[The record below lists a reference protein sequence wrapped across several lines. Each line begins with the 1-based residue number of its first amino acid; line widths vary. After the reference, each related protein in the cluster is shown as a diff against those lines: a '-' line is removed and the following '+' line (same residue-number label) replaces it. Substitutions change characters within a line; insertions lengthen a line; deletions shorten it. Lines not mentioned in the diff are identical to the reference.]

1 MIGANLRFGI
11 GASGN
16 VTSNAT
22 KVFQCHPGGIAEATV
37 IFSLG
42 AMGMGANIILM
53 TLILCKRS
61 LRRWSQGL
69 LFHQA
74 MVDCARAAILLPLGS
89 SILNCQPVNKCS
101 LVETAFLLLVTVST
115 VNMLTTVL
123 NDSPI
128 FFEENDE
135 DTEIAAPIL
144 MDSPQCVIFGTF
156 MIWFASITINLGP
169 TFLSGAL
176 AANTE
181 AGYNEPSCPLVHG
194 PFRHYILNLLWIS
207 INLICVSLTLFHLR
221 KLHRDLTKPNCEAV
235 RVTGLVTT
243 LVNVTGHSGNVG
255 GGVGGSHLGGS
266 NGLAGGSSAD
276 VRRTSGTPKRIGA
289 IEEHRKMKNYLR
301 RMERDGV
308 QRVKMFLVITAAY
321 VIFWGPLF
329 FVTLVDHPIIGNS
342 TGREVTLHIAYVH
355 AFVNPMLFLTLHRG
369 LRQGMTDI
377 CCGCCESFARWIL
390 GAAAA
395 NHSPI
400 SHHSGPLHHHQPAA
414 CYEPGVVLGGGS
426 LGRAAGTSHLMRMQ
440 PDSLSISG
448 LSSTAT
454 AAVQTQSQQQ
464 QDLSDVA
471 MLRPPLPPQPKHH
484 LLGNTP
490 DPWSAKSRVIRSTT
504 NLYDDG
510 LPRHASHLI
519 PPPPELSDLQS
530 AISPTSD
537 LLSE

>member
-22 KVFQCHPGGIAEATV
+22 KVFQCHPGGVAEATV

-42 AMGMGANIILM
+42 AMGMGANIMLM
-53 TLILCKRS
+53 ALILGKRN

-123 NDSPI
+123 NDSPV
-128 FFEENDE
+128 FEEENDG
-135 DTEIAAPIL
+135 DGIEIAAPIL

-181 AGYNEPSCPLVHG
+181 TGHNEPSCPLVHG
-194 PFRHYILNLLWIS
+194 PFRHYILNLLWIF
-207 INLICVSLTLFHLR
+207 INIICVVLTLFHLR
-221 KLHRDLTKPNCEAV
+221 KLHRDLTKSNVEAV

-243 LVNVTGHSGNVG
+243 LVNVTGGQAAG
-255 GGVGGSHLGGS
+255 PRPGEDGGSAVDG
-266 NGLAGGSSAD
+266 
-276 VRRTSGTPKRIGA
+276 VRRSSGTPKRVGA
-289 IEEHRKMKNYLR
+289 IQEHQKMRNYLR
-301 RMERDGV
+301 RIERDGV

-329 FVTLVDHPIIGNS
+329 FVTLVHHPAIGNT
-342 TGREVTLHIAYVH
+342 TGYEVTLHIAYVH
-355 AFVNPMLFLTLHRG
+355 AFVNPTLFLTLHRG
-369 LRQGMTDI
+369 LRQGMTDV

-390 GAAAA
+390 GATAPG
-395 NHSPI
+395 SP
-400 SHHSGPLHHHQPAA
+400 
-414 CYEPGVVLGGGS
+414 V
-426 LGRAAGTSHLMRMQ
+426 M
-440 PDSLSISG
+440 SISG
-448 LSSTAT
+448 GGLHH
-454 AAVQTQSQQQ
+454 QIQQQ
-464 QDLSDVA
+464 QQQQQPPRYDVQASRHTQTPKLPYVTAQAAASCDLSDVA
-471 MLRPPLPPQPKHH
+471 LLKPPLPPQPKHH
-484 LLGNTP
+484 MLADRSDLWGI
-490 DPWSAKSRVIRSTT
+490 SSSRPKSTT
-504 NLYDDG
+504 SLYEDE
-510 LPRHASHLI
+510 LARRPSLLL
-519 PPPPELSDLQS
+519 PPPPELHDLHS
-530 AISPTSD
+530 TISPTSSD
-537 LLSE
+537 LPSE

>member
-22 KVFQCHPGGIAEATV
+22 KVFQCHPGGVAEAVV

-53 TLILCKRS
+53 ALIICKRS

-123 NDSPI
+123 NDSPV
-128 FFEENDE
+128 FADE
-135 DTEIAAPIL
+135 AEDESETAAPIL
-144 MDSPQCVIFGTF
+144 MDSPQCVVFGTF

-181 AGYNEPSCPLVHG
+181 AGQNEPSCPLVHG
-194 PFRHYILNLLWIS
+194 PFRHYILNLLWIF
-207 INLICVSLTLFHLR
+207 INIICVMLTLFHLR
-221 KLHRDLTKPNCEAV
+221 KLHRDLTKPNVEAV

-243 LVNVTGHSGNVG
+243 LVNVTGGPG
-255 GGVGGSHLGGS
+255 GI
-266 NGLAGGSSAD
+266 GGSSAGGTNGLNESGVVD
-276 VRRTSGTPKRIGA
+276 ARRSSGTPKRVGA
-289 IEEHRKMKNYLR
+289 IEEHRKMRNYLR
-301 RMERDGV
+301 RIERDGV

-329 FVTLVDHPIIGNS
+329 FVTLVHHPAIGNT
-342 TGREVTLHIAYVH
+342 TGYEVTLHIAYVH
-355 AFVNPMLFLTLHRG
+355 AFVNPTLFLTLHRG
-369 LRQGMTDI
+369 LRQGLTDV

-390 GAAAA
+390 GATAPG
-395 NHSPI
+395 SPMQ
-400 SHHSGPLHHHQPAA
+400 QPARYDPA
-414 CYEPGVVLGGGS
+414 TGLRIPSVVELPYVS
-426 LGRAAGTSHLMRMQ
+426 SQSNIATSHC
-440 PDSLSISG
+440 
-448 LSSTAT
+448 
-454 AAVQTQSQQQ
+454 
-464 QDLSDVA
+464 DLSDVA
-471 MLRPPLPPQPKHH
+471 RLKPPHPPQPKHH
-484 LLGNTP
+484 HMSD
-490 DPWSAKSRVIRSTT
+490 DPWNIPASRPKSTT
-504 NLYDDG
+504 SLYEEE
-510 LPRHASHLI
+510 LSRRPSLLL
-519 PPPPELSDLQS
+519 PPPPELSDLR
-530 AISPTSD
+530 ATISPASS
-537 LLSE
+537 LVSE